1 MACHWCSGVC
11 GSAANTSQYF
21 AYWASAAARSA
32 SSLAEMEAPVVAVAL
47 EGALSDGGGAA
58 AIGAALTTVVPDAA
72 VEVESSDSTVVP
84 DAAVEVDSSN
94 SRFRGRVAA
103 APGDEQGGARCQRSQ
118 HQATTHGSP
127 GLDHVYVPARGCRAH
142 TIGFG
147 GGSCQLDPAGSLT
160 REYPRST
167 PERRHESLS
176 VTFGRPLDPVGF
188 TRTGR

>member
-1 MACHWCSGVC
+1 M
-11 GSAANTSQYF
+11 
-21 AYWASAAARSA
+21 
-32 SSLAEMEAPVVAVAL
+32 VAVAL

-58 AIGAALTTVVPDAA
+58 SIGAALTTVVPDAA

-84 DAAVEVDSSN
+84 DAAVEVD
-94 SRFRGRVAA
+94 RATRGWGRVAA

-160 REYPRST
+160 REYPDQHLSVAMSHSPLPPGERST
-167 PERRHESLS
+167 LSGSLGQGDDLGCSRVRSLRH
-176 VTFGRPLDPVGF
+176 VGCAF
-188 TRTGR
+188 IVIC